1 MPPRARCVQM
11 ESRSPIRRPTDLQMI
26 IQAHDIW
33 KTYGRFGAVQG
44 LSLAVPEGSIYALI
58 GPSGAGKTTLIKILM
73 NILTPTR
80 GTASILGVDS
90 RELGPRVLENIGYVS
105 ENQELPGR
113 LKVGDCFDY
122 LRPYYPRW
130 DAKLETELRGQLRL
144 PAERRIRHLSHGMR
158 LKMALACALS
168 FRPRLLVLDEPFSG
182 LDALVR
188 DELTEGFLR
197 QAAGLTVLISSHEL
211 AEIERIAT
219 HVAFLNAGRL
229 LFQGTT
235 EELSEHGRAIGII
248 PGDDHFKRG
257 MLRPTFV
264 SMARTAR
271 DAAPWI
277 RPD

>member
-1 MPPRARCVQM
+1 
-11 ESRSPIRRPTDLQMI
+11 MI

-33 KTYGRFGAVQG
+33 KTYGRFGAVRG
-44 LSLAVPEGSIYALI
+44 LSLSVPEGSIYALI

-80 GTASILGVDS
+80 GTASILGADS

-130 DAKLETELRGQLRL
+130 DPKLETELREQLRL
-144 PAERRIRHLSHGMR
+144 PADRRIRHLSHGMR
-158 LKMALACALS
+158 LKMALTCALS

-188 DELTEGFLR
+188 DELTEGFLQ

-229 LFQGTT
+229 LFQGTI
-235 EELSEHGRAIGII
+235 EALNEHGRAIGII
-248 PGDDHFKRG
+248 PGDEHFKRG

-271 DAAPWI
+271 DAAP
-277 RPD
+277 

>member
-1 MPPRARCVQM
+1 M

-44 LSLAVPEGSIYALI
+44 LSLTVPEGSIYALI

-130 DAKLETELRGQLRL
+130 DVKLETELREQLRL

-188 DELTEGFLR
+188 DELTEGFLQ

-229 LFQGTT
+229 LFQGTI
-235 EELSEHGRAIGII
+235 EALNEHGHALGII
-248 PGDDHFKRG
+248 PGDEHFERG

-271 DAAPWI
+271 DAAP
-277 RPD
+277 

>member
-1 MPPRARCVQM
+1 
-11 ESRSPIRRPTDLQMI
+11 MI
-26 IQAHDIW
+26 IQGHDLW
-33 KTYGRFGAVQG
+33 KTYGRFSAVQG

-58 GPSGAGKTTLIKILM
+58 GPSGAGKTTFIKILM

-90 RELGPRVLENIGYVS
+90 RAIGPRVLENIGYVS

-113 LKVGDCFDY
+113 LKVRDCFDY

-130 DAKLETELRGQLRL
+130 DRHLEDSLRNQLRL
-144 PAERRIRHLSHGMR
+144 PPDRRIRHLSHGMR

-188 DELTEGFLR
+188 DEVTEGFLQ

-219 HVAFLNAGRL
+219 HVAFLSAGRL
-229 LFQGTT
+229 LFQGTM
-235 EELSEHGRAIGII
+235 EALNEHGRAIGAI
-248 PGDDHFKRG
+248 PNDDHSKRG
-257 MLRPTFV
+257 LLRPTFL
-264 SMARTAR
+264 SMARAAR
-271 DAAPWI
+271 DDAPSRLGHSI
-277 RPD
+277 LDHTHHR

>member
-1 MPPRARCVQM
+1 MAWPL
-11 ESRSPIRRPTDLQMI
+11 PIRRPTDLQMI

-58 GPSGAGKTTLIKILM
+58 GPSGAGKTTFIKILM

-90 RELGPRVLENIGYVS
+90 RDLGPRVLENIGYVS

-130 DAKLETELRGQLRL
+130 DVKLESALREQLRL

-188 DELTEGFLR
+188 DEVNEGFLQ

-219 HVAFLNAGRL
+219 HVAFLSAGRL
-229 LFQGTT
+229 LFQGTM
-235 EELSEHGRAIGII
+235 EALNEHGRAIGII

-271 DAAPWI
+271 DAAP
-277 RPD
+277 